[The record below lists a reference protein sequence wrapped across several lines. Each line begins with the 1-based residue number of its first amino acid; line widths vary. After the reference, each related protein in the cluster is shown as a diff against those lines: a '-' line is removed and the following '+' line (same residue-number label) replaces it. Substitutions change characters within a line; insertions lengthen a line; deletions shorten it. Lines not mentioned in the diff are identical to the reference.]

1 MKEKCTRINGFIE
14 KIYCRFHDQASMPN
28 EGEYSID
35 QLRPS
40 PTRSLTLTEEKISLA
55 VSNGRK
61 ISKKR
66 PTISLSSDDEVV
78 EVIPEYDEP
87 RNSKKRAT
95 KQRQS
100 SPRKRDQ

>member
-1 MKEKCTRINGFIE
+1 
-14 KIYCRFHDQASMPN
+14 MPN

-40 PTRSLTLTEEKISLA
+40 PSRSLTLTEEKISST
-55 VSNGRK
+55 VSTGRK

-66 PTISLSSDDEVV
+66 PTISVSSDDEVV

>member
-1 MKEKCTRINGFIE
+1 MKEKRTRIHGFTK
-14 KIYCRFHDQASMPN
+14 KIYCRFHDPASMPN
-28 EGEYSID
+28 DGEYGID
-35 QLRPS
+35 QFLPS
-40 PTRSLTLTEEKISLA
+40 PTRSLTLTEEKISSA

-61 ISKKR
+61 ISNKR